1 MAGGAT
7 SYSLQAA
14 KDGMWEREAA
24 NWEKDRAKT
33 QLVFYQVNK
42 KRKKGF
48 TNVVVY
54 LDLRTPATQSL
65 FSFLK

>member
-1 MAGGAT
+1 
-7 SYSLQAA
+7 
-14 KDGMWEREAA
+14 MWEREAA

-33 QLVFYQVNK
+33 QPVFYQVNK

-48 TNVVVY
+48 TNIVVY

-65 FSFLK
+65 FSFLKRT